1 MTIGKQLEEF
11 NVQKMREGRRRTM
24 VRSGE
29 FQPAQ
34 LIGMS
39 YSSTDLPL
47 PVIFSPSFSYCL
59 IFFASTC
66 IFAQSRPTQERMHTT
81 QILSTVNNVTAREQS
96 E

>member
-1 MTIGKQLEEF
+1 MFK
-11 NVQKMREGRRRTM
+11 RCGR
-24 VRSGE
+24 VGDGQWLDQGE

-47 PVIFSPSFSYCL
+47 SVIFSRSFSYCL

-66 IFAQSRPTQERMHTT
+66 IFAQSRPIQNGSIQRKSF
-81 QILSTVNNVTAREQS
+81 LSLIKLRRENRVIALDLC
-96 E
+96 